1 MNAIET
7 TGLTKRFRGRTAVDD
22 LNLTI
27 AQGEF
32 FALLGQNGAGNTT
45 TIRYG
50 ADYGWG

>member
-32 FALLGQNGAGNTT
+32 SRCLGRTA
-45 TIRYG
+45 R
-50 ADYGWG
+50 AKPRPSAC